1 MDKSVLIHFYNQ
13 YITYSMKFKLLA
25 VFTFTALLYSCD
37 DSTTGVGDFV
47 SNLDKI
53 EAFSDT
59 YKVTSRTHKL
69 DKVYS
74 RTNKAY
80 LGKYTDPDFGQYS
93 ADFITQI
100 NCPEKF
106 ELPEHL
112 KEITGASLELYYTDF
127 YGDSLATLTVQVDTL
142 NKIIE
147 DSDTGLY
154 YTSYEP
160 KDYYDGT
167 RTPLAV
173 KTYAAVDM
181 SVSDSLRNTSDYYPS
196 IKIDLGKAFGERI
209 QDLYSSK
216 PEYFKDAYS
225 FINNVLKGF
234 YVHITQG
241 DGSVVYI
248 KDIWLRLNLDYKI
261 KSESTGEIDSLVH
274 GNTVLAASK
283 EVLMSTRLEN
293 SDKLDELV
301 NEKGHTY
308 LKTPAGLCTE
318 ITLPINEIFNT
329 HKEDTLNS
337 VTLSIKKYRYAGD
350 ENSNTFTMGIPQNVL
365 MVRKGDIDTFFEQNK
380 TYDNKTSFLG
390 TYSSNTNSYTFSKL
404 NRLISNIF
412 SEIRS
417 KEEYTED
424 RDKVLL
430 IPVTTETDAEGNII
444 GVSHDME
451 VNAAKLFGGEDGEE
465 LNIEI
470 VYTKP

>member
-13 YITYSMKFKLLA
+13 YITYSMNFKLLA

-112 KEITGASLELYYTDF
+112 DKITGASLELYYTDF

-160 KDYYDGT
+160 KDYYDET
-167 RTPLAV
+167 KTPLAV
-173 KTYAAVDM
+173 KTYAAVDK

-209 QDLYSSK
+209 QNLYTSK

-234 YVHITQG
+234 YVHTTQG

-248 KDIWLRLNLDYKI
+248 KDIWLRLNMEYET
-261 KSESTGEIDSLVH
+261 KSQTTGNDTIVE

-283 EVLMSTRLEN
+283 EVLMSTRLYNAEEQ
-293 SDKLDELV
+293 LDSLV
-301 NEKGHTY
+301 NDKKHTY

-329 HKEDTLNS
+329 HQNDTLNS
-337 VTLSIKKYRYAGD
+337 VTLSIKKYRYAGN

-417 KEEYTED
+417 GEEYTED

-451 VNAAKLFGGEDGEE
+451 VNAAKLFGGEEGEE

>member
-1 MDKSVLIHFYNQ
+1 
-13 YITYSMKFKLLA
+13 MKFKLLA
-25 VFTFTALLYSCD
+25 VLSLTAALYSCD
-37 DSTTGVGDFV
+37 DSTTGIGDFV
-47 SNLDKI
+47 SNIDKI
-53 EAFSDT
+53 EAYSDT
-59 YKVTSRTHKL
+59 YKVTSKTHKL
-69 DKVYS
+69 EKVYS

-80 LGKYTDPDFGQYS
+80 LGKYTDSDFGQYS

-100 NCPEKF
+100 NCPENF

-154 YTSYEP
+154 YTSYDP
-160 KDYYDGT
+160 KGFYDET
-167 RTPLAV
+167 KTPLAT
-173 KTYAAVDM
+173 KSYAAVDL
-181 SVSDSLRNTSDYYPS
+181 SVSDSLRNTDTYYPS
-196 IKIDLGKAFGERI
+196 INIDLGKDFGKYIETQYRANK
-209 QDLYSSK
+209 DN
-216 PEYFKDAYS
+216 FKDAYS

-234 YVHITQG
+234 YVHTIQG

-248 KDIWLRLNLDYKI
+248 KDIWLRLNIDYLVER
-261 KSESTGEIDSLVH
+261 ESTGELDSVAH
-274 GNTVLAASK
+274 GNSILAASK
-283 EVLMSTRLEN
+283 EILMSTRLEN
-293 SDKLDELV
+293 SERLDKLA

-318 ITLPINEIFNT
+318 IELPIDDIFRKHEN
-329 HKEDTLNS
+329 DTLNS
-337 VTLSIKKYRYAGD
+337 VTLSIKKYRFAGN
-350 ENSNTFTMGIPQNVL
+350 ENSGNYPMGIPQNVL
-365 MVRKGDIDTFFEQNK
+365 MVRKGDMNTFFENNK

-412 SEIRS
+412 TEIRS
-417 KEEYTED
+417 GENDSED
-424 RDKVLL
+424 RNKVML

-451 VNAAKLFGGEDGEE
+451 INAARLFGGEESEE
-465 LNIEI
+465 DLKIEVI
-470 VYTKP
+470 YTRPVK